1 YSQHFRKLF
10 GLRSDKA
17 LDLFNQTVTI
27 KEIGQLNDFVRQHM
41 LEKTDAQEKIDQLQE
56 HYENLMLA
64 YRAMQKAEH
73 QLALLRPLAD
83 EARKYEAAQAE
94 IDVLRGCQEAIPI
107 YFAGKKWQL
116 LKTALAEAQH
126 DYDTAQAQLSQLD
139 EQLTRLRQQDTDLQI
154 AISSDETGRR
164 LRELEQEI
172 QRTRQEQQRKQDNAN
187 QYDRISKALKLPGY
201 SDEASF
207 AANRQQAGKLAA
219 QIEQRLET
227 AAEQLRQA
235 QIAENER

>member
-1 YSQHFRKLF
+1 GVKKFHVIATCFLNIAEHFTNIETIADLKKRLRQIKGVTIEEQFNRYSQHFRKLF

-41 LEKTDAQEKIDQLQE
+41 LEKTDTQEKIGQLQE

-64 YRAMQKAEH
+64 YQAMQKAEH

-94 IDVLRGCQEAIPI
+94 IDVLRGCQEAIPV

-116 LKTALAEAQH
+116 LKTAMAEAQH

-139 EQLTRLRQQDTDLQI
+139 EQLTRLRQQDTD
-154 AISSDETGRR
+154 
-164 LRELEQEI
+164 
-172 QRTRQEQQRKQDNAN
+172 
-187 QYDRISKALKLPGY
+187 
-201 SDEASF
+201 
-207 AANRQQAGKLAA
+207 
-219 QIEQRLET
+219 
-227 AAEQLRQA
+227 
-235 QIAENER
+235 